1 MCGYNQ
7 KINKIVNCPVR
18 GSRAQISGGRVCLLP
33 EKGVQCVTLG
43 EAMRDE
49 VGFVCRV
56 MESELYGKG
65 RDYDDCMQYAQNAMD
80 HGSPVT
86 AQLFVNQ
93 ANDAQAA
100 IDGMVDGLV

>member
-1 MCGYNQ
+1 MSGSGFSGAN
-7 KINKIVNCPVR
+7 VGRMGLPVA
-18 GSRAQISGGRVCLLP
+18 GEGG
-33 EKGVQCVTLG
+33 QCVTLG

-65 RDYDDCMQYAQNAMD
+65 RDYGDCMQYAQNAME

>member
-18 GSRAQISGGRVCLLP
+18 GSRAQMSGGQVCLLP
-33 EKGVQCVTLG
+33 EKGDGDAVWG
-43 EAMRDE
+43 GMRDE

-65 RDYDDCMQYAQNAMD
+65 RDYGDCMQYAQNAME